1 MLNVI
6 LYAFYDLN
14 GGKLFF
20 FLISFVKR
28 MQNDVQDDTMI
39 LSVT

>member
-1 MLNVI
+1 

-14 GGKLFF
+14 GGKLAF

-28 MQNDVQDDTMI
+28 MQNDVQDDI
-39 LSVT
+39 IPDAK